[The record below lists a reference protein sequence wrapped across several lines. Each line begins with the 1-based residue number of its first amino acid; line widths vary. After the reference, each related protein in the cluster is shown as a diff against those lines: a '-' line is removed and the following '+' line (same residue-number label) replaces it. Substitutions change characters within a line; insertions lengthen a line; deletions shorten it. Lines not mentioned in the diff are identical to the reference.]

1 MDVGMIGSLYEY
13 GAWANE
19 RLLGLAEKL
28 TDEQFRRRWSQGYL
42 SIHESFVHA
51 LGADWRWF
59 HRWRG
64 APPPPPFVAADWPT
78 VEAIRAK
85 WAELIPQ
92 RAAYVAG
99 LGDDDL
105 HGTIQFATAERTYEL
120 TRWQG
125 LLHCANHGTQHRS
138 EIAAML
144 TDAGHSPG
152 DLDYLFFCL
161 ARKAG

>member
-1 MDVGMIGSLYEY
+1 MDTAMIASLYEY

-19 RLLGLAEKL
+19 RLLAQAEEL
-28 TDEQFRRRWSQGYL
+28 TDEQFRRRWSQGYQ
-42 SIHESFVHA
+42 SIHQSFVHA

-64 APPPPPFVAADWPT
+64 VSPPPPFAADDWPT
-78 VEAIRAK
+78 VAAIRAK
-85 WAELIPQ
+85 WTELIPE
-92 RAAYVAG
+92 RAAYVTG
-99 LGDDDL
+99 LREEDL
-105 HGTIQFATAERTYEL
+105 RGTIRFATAERTYEL

-144 TDAGHSPG
+144 TDADHSPG
-152 DLDYLFFCL
+152 DLDYLLFCVTG
-161 ARKAG
+161 K

>member
-1 MDVGMIGSLYEY
+1 METGMIASLYEY

-28 TDEQFRRRWSQGYL
+28 PAEQFRRRWSQGAQ
-42 SIHESFVHA
+42 SIHESLVHV

-64 APPPPPFVAADWPT
+64 APLPPRFVAADWPT
-78 VEAIRAK
+78 VDAIRAK
-85 WAELIPQ
+85 WAELIPL
-92 RAAYVAG
+92 RAAYLAG
-99 LGDDDL
+99 LGEDDL
-105 HGTIQFATAERTYEL
+105 RGTIQFSTGERTHEL

-125 LLHCANHGTQHRS
+125 LVHCANHGTQHRS

-152 DLDYLFFCL
+152 DLDYLEFCL
-161 ARKAG
+161 ARK